1 MTAKQKFPMAT
12 RILKSQSDAA
22 KTTSN
27 TLHTSDFHFHKNL
40 IVSKLNLNKNLAIAS
55 NADGVAKQAFVY
67 YVTIVQQLNTKIK
80 FQQIRINVD
89 Q

>member
-55 NADGVAKQAFVY
+55 NADGVAKQAFVN
-67 YVTIVQQLNTKIK
+67 YVTIVQQFNTKIK

>member
-1 MTAKQKFPMAT
+1 MAT

-27 TLHTSDFHFHKNL
+27 TLYTSDFHFHKNL
-40 IVSKLNLNKNLAIAS
+40 IVLKLNLNKNLVIEG

-67 YVTIVQQLNTKIK
+67 YVTIVQQFNTKIK
-80 FQQIRINVD
+80 FQQIKINVD
-89 Q
+89 QQKSFL